1 MNYKQYNKVYFDKDS
16 SKELKKGLELCYNAV
31 KVTLGARGRNVTI
44 HHYNHNQYEQKYAIQ
59 NTKDGVTVIKSLYTN
74 IPEMNI
80 GIDLMKQVCD
90 KTVREVGD
98 ATTTTVILTYNLYNK
113 ITSSISSNTNVYK
126 VKNGVEYALLEIIS
140 KLTHYKTDVTSKEEL
155 YHIAMIS
162 SNGDGNISEIVSD
175 LIEEYGTDCN
185 ITIKRSPTNEMI
197 VEKHNGIIIDRGYYS
212 PSLLDKQSDKYKELH
227 NCYVLLTDEEIT
239 SIHQIKDVLSYVAS
253 NNLSLLLVAKDFK
266 GDVISTIMANKE
278 IGKLTNIMLIKS
290 PDFDL
295 RSYDKMK
302 DIAVTL
308 NCKVIS
314 KYEGTTLNDF
324 NRYLNTVDTSHP
336 KEEKIKEYLG
346 YTEKVITYIDKT
358 VITVN
363 NNYTDK
369 VNDRISELY
378 KIIEKE
384 KEMLTIDKDWVIDG
398 IYKRIA
404 NLKGSIITLYVN
416 GNSELEINEK
426 IDRIDDCINSV
437 KCAKKEGYVPG
448 GGLMLYY
455 ISTTMNV
462 DMGNSDENLGYD
474 IMKEVI
480 KEPMK
485 IIIQN
490 ALGEYNFDNTIK
502 PYLTK
507 EVGYNVERNTFENF
521 YKSGIIDAVSA
532 IKTALINSVSMAS
545 TLFTTN
551 CVIVNSYLNDN

>member
-1 MNYKQYNKVYFDKDS
+1 
-16 SKELKKGLELCYNAV
+16 
-31 KVTLGARGRNVTI
+31 
-44 HHYNHNQYEQKYAIQ
+44 
-59 NTKDGVTVIKSLYTN
+59 
-74 IPEMNI
+74 
-80 GIDLMKQVCD
+80 
-90 KTVREVGD
+90 
-98 ATTTTVILTYNLYNK
+98 
-113 ITSSISSNTNVYK
+113 
-126 VKNGVEYALLEIIS
+126 
-140 KLTHYKTDVTSKEEL
+140 
-155 YHIAMIS
+155 
-162 SNGDGNISEIVSD
+162 
-175 LIEEYGTDCN
+175 
-185 ITIKRSPTNEMI
+185 
-197 VEKHNGIIIDRGYYS
+197 
-212 PSLLDKQSDKYKELH
+212 
-227 NCYVLLTDEEIT
+227 LLTDEEIT

-324 NRYLNTVDTSHP
+324 NRYLNTVDTLHP